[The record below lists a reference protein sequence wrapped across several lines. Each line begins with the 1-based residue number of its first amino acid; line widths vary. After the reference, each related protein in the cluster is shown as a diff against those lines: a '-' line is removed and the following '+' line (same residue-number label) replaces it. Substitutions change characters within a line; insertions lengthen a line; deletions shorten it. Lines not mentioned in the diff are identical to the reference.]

1 MSVCVCMHV
10 FVCVRENEGNTW
22 REIGRKYDEKKEY
35 KEGVATI
42 APVSIALVHCR
53 PIDVLS
59 CCKRAR
65 VENTIGRVRYPPD
78 NL

>member
-1 MSVCVCMHV
+1 M
-10 FVCVRENEGNTW
+10 
-22 REIGRKYDEKKEY
+22 KKEY